1 MKSFKAVR
9 FLAVVLIGTCLCTAF
24 SNDHFTAAAFGQ
36 KKGASKSKKRSSKK
50 STKKKSSKKKSTRKK
65 QPPPPNLPALKSHR
79 DKMNYIGLIKRQFAP
94 SARATKTIHY
104 SAHDLDEALVFRI
117 DQPRYK
123 YAKQIDDERYIR
135 RATIDL
141 TGRVPAAKTVKD
153 FVADQD
159 DRKRSKLVDQLL
171 ASNAYSRKWAHFW
184 MNIIFYNSTTNR
196 RMINKKVMEDWLFN
210 EFKKGTG
217 WDVIV
222 ANLVAAVPVRN
233 KKKDVKN
240 KVTYWGQDFGPNNY
254 ALAMNRKADVMASET
269 ARIFMGIQIQCAQC
283 HDHPFDDWKREQFHE
298 MAAFF
303 KRGNYYMTD
312 AKNPDKKI
320 KMEPRFLLGEKP
332 DPRLKPDQR
341 RVAMAAYLVYNPDNY
356 WFARAYVNRVWSELM
371 GDGFY
376 SVDSLGPDGEV
387 VHKEI
392 INRMAA
398 VFRYRS
404 FDPKWAFRLIMNS
417 RTYQRD
423 IRSIDDDAELFTA
436 VRPSRL
442 RPREVS
448 ASVIKLTGNNPGL
461 RRAVESTFDVDP
473 SIPQFDL
480 EGSIQQALLMMNN
493 GALTG
498 RLANSKLKKALVKI
512 KSDRQMI
519 DELYLGILARRA
531 TAKEMSRAQAFL
543 KRVKNRTAAI
553 DDLMWVLVNSTE
565 FLTKR

>member
-1 MKSFKAVR
+1 MKNFQAIR
-9 FLAVVLIGTCLCTAF
+9 FVSVLLIGAF
-24 SNDHFTAAAFGQ
+24 LSVTIATDGSTGSAFAQ
-36 KKGASKSKKRSSKK
+36 KKSSSKKKSSKKRSSKK
-50 STKKKSSKKKSTRKK
+50 RKTRKK
-65 QPPPPNLPALKSHR
+65 PPPPPLKLPAMKSHK
-79 DKMNYIGLIKRQFAP
+79 DKMRYIGLIKAQFAP
-94 SARATKTIHY
+94 LSRVSKSINY
-104 SAHDLDEALVFRI
+104 SPDDLDDALIFRI
-117 DQPRYK
+117 GLPRYK

-135 RATIDL
+135 RATLDL
-141 TGRVPAAKTVKD
+141 TGKVPSSKAVKD
-153 FVADQD
+153 FVAGTDK
-159 DRKRSKLVDQLL
+159 RKRFQLVDRLL
-171 ASNAYSRKWAHFW
+171 SSDDYARKWAHYW
-184 MNIIFYNSTTNR
+184 MNVIFYKSTTNR
-196 RMINKKVMEDWLFN
+196 RIIDKKVMEDWFFA

-222 ANLVAAVPVRN
+222 ANLVAAVPGRN

-240 KVTYWGQDFGPNNY
+240 KVTYWGQDFGPNNF
-254 ALAMNRKADVMASET
+254 ALAMNRDAEVMASET

-303 KRGNYYMTD
+303 KQGNYYMTD
-312 AKNPDKKI
+312 ADNPEKKI

-332 DPRLKPDQR
+332 DPRLKPHQR

-387 VHKEI
+387 VHTEI

-398 VFRYRS
+398 VFRYQA

-442 RPREVS
+442 RPREIS
-448 ASVIKLTGNNPGL
+448 ASVIKLTGRNAGL
-461 RRAVESTFDVDP
+461 RRAVEKTFDVDP

-493 GALTG
+493 GALTSW
-498 RLANSKLKKALVKI
+498 LANSKLKKELVKI
-512 KSDRQMI
+512 KSERQMI
-519 DELYLGILARRA
+519 DELYLGILARKA
-531 TAKEMSRAQAFL
+531 TPKEMSRARAYL
-543 KRVKNRTAAI
+543 KRIKNRTAAV

-565 FLTKR
+565 FITKR